1 MQQEHQQVV
10 DRFTA
15 AVSAAVGVKGLGN
28 LISKGEGKVE
38 TIRKESRWIETVG
51 AEPSNARWVPS
62 KTVTIADAIE
72 TLTDITDKIVDR
84 TEEEAR
90 RSAERAERPV
100 AGPDAAY
107 VAEARGLINMLA
119 TSTVDVTPSDLLA
132 VAAPEQVG
140 RYVRS
145 RGVWYRRGGAG
156 AIEAMIEDEIAE
168 EVADALQS
176 RQFGRV
182 VGTALDIAKK
192 ESGGDDHDEGTPMSV
207 VPVLRTWSS
216 HMRTYTS
223 LYEHLPSD
231 ESLRVCDDL
240 FPMLID
246 GDPYTLH
253 RKTGRLTIEPP
264 DDCNVLYPAIVAT
277 STGESRALD
286 AMVEHHF
293 KTDAEREAFYTTC
306 GISLFGYGIPNL
318 VFLLGSGGS
327 GKDALFSLMRAVHGE
342 RLVCTLN
349 ALALMGHDEANDL
362 VRLQSARFAL
372 CSFES
377 SHRADGSFKPSN
389 LKSITSGGQ
398 NPITARAK
406 YAKAAV
412 DIYYR
417 GSLWLYGNRVPNLT
431 GGGDF
436 DGLDR
441 RFMILPMQ
449 KRLPE
454 VPPPKG
460 FTTWGEAIVA
470 CAPVFAHRC
479 LARFQTWH
487 DNGAVG
493 YSDVRRRIPDEW
505 RELSH
510 EHLMAGSRFGFLRD
524 LFMPSD
530 TGLKET
536 TIFEV
541 MGAIMKQEGI
551 RIGRSRFHE
560 VLRDTIS
567 DSARF
572 DGLRHMEPEERG
584 GVRHLPI
591 TVVPSTLHK
600 LLDSMH
606 ITDAL
611 HSLRSDGAWIP
622 DVVETAHRFNREAQL
637 RARLYG
643 GAE

>member
-1 MQQEHQQVV
+1 VPNKQAAIA
-10 DRFTA
+10 TA
-15 AVSAAVGVKGLGN
+15 
-28 LISKGEGKVE
+28 VE
-38 TIRKESRWIETVG
+38 TLDGITDTILDK
-51 AEPSNARWVPS
+51 
-62 KTVTIADAIE
+62 IADEQQRAE
-72 TLTDITDKIVDR
+72 
-84 TEEEAR
+84 
-90 RSAERAERPV
+90 ERAQRTV

-107 VAEARGLINMLA
+107 VTEARALIGMLA
-119 TSTVDVTPSDLLA
+119 SSTVDVTPSDLLA
-132 VAAPEQVG
+132 VAAPEQVD
-140 RYVRS
+140 RYVHS
-145 RGVWYRRGGAG
+145 RGVWYRRTGTG

-168 EVADALQS
+168 EVASVLQA

-192 ESGGDDHDEGTPMSV
+192 ESGGDDHDDGTPMSV

-240 FPMLID
+240 FPVTID

-253 RKTGRLTIEPP
+253 RKTGRLTVEPP
-264 DDCNVLYPAIVAT
+264 PDCNVLYPAIVVQ
-277 STGESRALD
+277 SSGESRALD
-286 AMVEHHF
+286 DMVAHHF
-293 KTDAEREAFYTTC
+293 KTSDEVAAFYQTC

-377 SHRADGSFKPSN
+377 AHRADGSFKPSN

-454 VPPPKG
+454 VQPPKG
-460 FTTWGEAIVA
+460 FSTWSEAIVA

-479 LARFQTWH
+479 LAAFQQWH
-487 DNGAVG
+487 ENGATG

-541 MGAIMKQEGI
+541 LGCVMKQEGI
-551 RIGRSRFHE
+551 RLGRSRYHE

-572 DGLRHMEPEERG
+572 DGLRHMEVEERG
-584 GVRHLPI
+584 GVRYLPV

-606 ITDAL
+606 IPDAL
-611 HSLRSDGAWIP
+611 HALRTDMGWHA

>member
-1 MQQEHQQVV
+1 MEAV
-10 DRFTA
+10 DRFTE
-15 AVSAAVGVKGLGN
+15 AVAEASAIGVKGIGN
-28 LISKGEGKVE
+28 LVTKGQSRVDA
-38 TIRKESRWIETVG
+38 IRKTARWIETVG
-51 AEPSNARWVPS
+51 TEPASARWLPS
-62 KTVTIADAIE
+62 KRAALEDAVE
-72 TLTDITDKIVDR
+72 TLVGITAQITERTD
-84 TEEEAR
+84 
-90 RSAERAERPV
+90 AERKRVESRAERPV
-100 AGPDAAY
+100 AAPDAAY
-107 VAEARGLINMLA
+107 VSQARAMIEMLA

-132 VAAPEQVG
+132 VAAPEAVD

-145 RGVWYRRGGAG
+145 RGVWYRRTGAG
-156 AIEAMIEDEIAE
+156 AIEAAIEDEIAE
-168 EVADALQS
+168 EIADALQR

-182 VGTALDIAKK
+182 VGTALDIAKR
-192 ESGGDDHDEGTPMSV
+192 ESARDDDDHDDSTPMSV
-207 VPVLRTWSS
+207 VPVLRTWAS

-240 FPMLID
+240 FPMVID
-246 GDPYTLH
+246 GAPYTLH
-253 RKTGRLTIEPP
+253 RKDGRLTHEPP
-264 DDCNVLYPAIVAT
+264 PDCNVLYPAIECT

-286 AMVEHHF
+286 AMVAHHF
-293 KTDAEREAFYTTC
+293 KTDDEVEAFYTTC

-327 GKDALFSLMRAVHGE
+327 GKDALFSLMRSVHGE

-406 YAKAAV
+406 YARAAV

-460 FTTWGEAIVA
+460 FTTWSEAIVA

-479 LARFQTWH
+479 LARFQRWH
-487 DNGAVG
+487 ENGAVG

-530 TGLKET
+530 TGLRET
-536 TIFEV
+536 TVFDV

-560 VLRDTIS
+560 VLKDTIS

-572 DGLRHMEPEERG
+572 DGMRHMEAEDRG
-584 GVRHLPI
+584 GVRHLPV
-591 TVVPSTLHK
+591 TVVPSTLHR
-600 LLDSMH
+600 LLDSLH
-606 ITDAL
+606 LTDAL
-611 HSLRSDGAWIP
+611 HALRSDGAWMP
-622 DVVETAHRFNREAQL
+622 DVVEVAHRFNREAQL